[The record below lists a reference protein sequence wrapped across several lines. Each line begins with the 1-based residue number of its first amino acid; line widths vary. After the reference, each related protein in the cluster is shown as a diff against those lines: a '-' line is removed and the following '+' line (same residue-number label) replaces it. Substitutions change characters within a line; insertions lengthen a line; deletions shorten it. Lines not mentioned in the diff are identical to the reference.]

1 MLRRRRPLL
10 RAAAVGGAGYLAG
23 KKMGERNSATD
34 PGYEEPAATPAPVQS
49 APPASGMSNDSIAR
63 LKQPV
68 YLGLGNHDYE
78 NNVNDCADNSCA
90 RRSVYWFV
98 DHMSK
103 LPLAPKRPPPPP
115 EKRPLRP

>member
-63 LKQPV
+63 LKQ
-68 YLGLGNHDYE
+68 
-78 NNVNDCADNSCA
+78 
-90 RRSVYWFV
+90 
-98 DHMSK
+98 
-103 LPLAPKRPPPPP
+103 LA
-115 EKRPLRP
+115 ELRDQGVLTPAEFEVQKAQILAS